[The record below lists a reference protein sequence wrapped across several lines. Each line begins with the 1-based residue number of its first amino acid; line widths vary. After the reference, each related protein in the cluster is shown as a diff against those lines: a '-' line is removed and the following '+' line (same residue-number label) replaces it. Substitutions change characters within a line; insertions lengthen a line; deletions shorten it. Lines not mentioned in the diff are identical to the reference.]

1 MSLEPEIDHWGTH
14 PGDAIDA
21 ELAAVESSLDRLLT
35 NDPDYWR
42 TSQKKD
48 RLVVLERIQTK
59 QAALELRVLATA
71 GDIAEETGAK
81 DVSGW
86 LRTEL
91 LVDKTI
97 GRAQIRLAAGVAK
110 YEQVAAGL
118 AEGVVSQDK
127 VRVITKALDAIEAD
141 PAASAEDLVLA
152 EKLLVDYA
160 TRLTASELKI
170 VGRRILAEIDPARFE
185 AAEAKALQREEA
197 HAQRRTFFSSRA
209 NGDGTI
215 DIHARVSNAVGMRLR
230 TLLDSLAQ
238 PRKWSAEDKGRKAPY
253 ERLLGQAFARVIE
266 TYDVD
271 QLPRHG
277 GHATTVFVTMS
288 IDQLRA
294 DLGTAA
300 LGFDGEQITAAE
312 ARRMACNADLVP
324 VVLGTDSE
332 VLDLGRT
339 ARLAHPIQHRALR
352 LRDKCCQ
359 AEDCDAPAAWTEA
372 HHLKPWS
379 QGGRTSLANMVLL
392 CPADH
397 RRIHDPIH
405 GYERLPDGQIR
416 FTAVPEPAD
425 PGGLIRVGCGDH
437 PSM

>member
-1 MSLEPEIDHWGTH
+1 MSLGRSIDHWGTN

-21 ELAAVESSLDRLLT
+21 ALAAIETALQDLLT
-35 NDPDYWR
+35 TDPAYWR
-42 TSQKKD
+42 TDQKKD
-48 RLVVLERIQTK
+48 LLERLEKLQAQ
-59 QAALELRVLATA
+59 QAALKLRVLATS

-81 DVSGW
+81 DASGW

-91 LVDKTI
+91 LVDK
-97 GRAQIRLAAGVAK
+97 GVARSQIKLAAAVTKYDLVAD
-110 YEQVAAGL
+110 GL

-127 VRVITKALDAIEAD
+127 ARVITQALDAIEAD

-160 TRLTASELKI
+160 TRLTANELKI
-170 VGRRILAEIDPARFE
+170 VGRRILAEIDPERFE
-185 AAEAKALQREEA
+185 QAEAKALQREEE
-197 HAQRRTFFSSRA
+197 HAQRRTFFSSRD

-215 DIHARVSNAVGMRLR
+215 DLHARVSRAVGMRLR

-238 PRKWSAEDKGRKAPY
+238 PRKLSAEDKGRKAPY
-253 ERLLGQAFARVIE
+253 DRLLGQAFARVVE

-277 GHATTVFVTMS
+277 GHGTTVFITMS
-288 IDQLRA
+288 LEDLRN
-294 DLGTAA
+294 DLGTAS

-332 VLDLGRT
+332 ILDFGRT
-339 ARLAHPIQHRALR
+339 ARLAYPVQHKALR

-372 HHLKPWS
+372 HHLKPWAE
-379 QGGRTSLANMVLL
+379 GGRTDLANMVLL
-392 CPADH
+392 CASDH
-397 RRIHDPIH
+397 RRIHDPDYA
-405 GYERLPDGQIR
+405 YERLPDGRIR
-416 FTAVPEPAD
+416 FTRRALT
-425 PGGLIRVGCGDH
+425 G
-437 PSM
+437 

>member
-1 MSLEPEIDHWGTH
+1 MSLERDINPRDTN
-14 PGDAIDA
+14 PDDAIDA
-21 ELAAVESSLDRLLT
+21 EMAAIESSLDKLLT
-35 NDPDYWR
+35 RDPAYWR
-42 TSQKKD
+42 TGQKKD
-48 RLVVLERIQTK
+48 RLERLERIQAK
-59 QAALELRVLATA
+59 QAALKLRVLATA

-86 LRTEL
+86 MRTEL
-91 LVDKTI
+91 LVDK
-97 GRAQIRLAAGVAK
+97 GAARSQVKLAAAVSRYGLVAD
-110 YEQVAAGL
+110 GL

-127 VRVITKALDAIEAD
+127 AWVITQALDQIEND
-141 PAASAEDLVLA
+141 PAASTEDLVLA

-160 TRLTASELKI
+160 TRLTANELKI
-170 VGRRILAEIDPARFE
+170 VGRRILSEIDPERFE
-185 AAEAKALQREEA
+185 AAEAKVLQREEE
-197 HAQRRTFFSSRA
+197 HAQRRTFFRSRD

-215 DIHARVSNAVGMRLR
+215 DVHARVSRAVGMRLR

-238 PRKWSAEDKGRKAPY
+238 PRKVSAEDKGRKAPY
-253 ERLLGQAFARVIE
+253 DRLLGQAFARVIE

-271 QLPRHG
+271 NLPRHG
-277 GHATTVFVTMS
+277 GHGTTVFITMS
-288 IDQLRA
+288 VDDLRK

-332 VLDLGRT
+332 ILDFGRT
-339 ARLAHPIQHRALR
+339 ARLAYPIQHRALR

-379 QGGRTSLANMVLL
+379 AGGLTNLANMVLL
-392 CPADH
+392 CSSDH
-397 RRIHDPIH
+397 RRIHDPNH
-405 GYERLPDGQIR
+405 GYERLSSGRIR
-416 FTAVPEPAD
+416 FT
-425 PGGLIRVGCGDH
+425 RRT
-437 PSM
+437 

>member
-1 MSLEPEIDHWGTH
+1 MSLGREIDPWGTNL
-14 PGDAIDA
+14 GDLIDA
-21 ELAAVESSLDRLLT
+21 ALKAIETALQDLLAT
-35 NDPDYWR
+35 DPAYWR
-42 TSQKKD
+42 TGQKKD
-48 RLVVLERIQTK
+48 LLARLEKLQAQ
-59 QAALELRVLATA
+59 QAALKLRVLATA

-81 DVSGW
+81 DASGW
-86 LRTEL
+86 MRTEL
-91 LVDKTI
+91 LVDK
-97 GRAQIRLAAGVAK
+97 GVARSQVKLAAGVAK
-110 YEQVAAGL
+110 YDLVATGL

-127 VRVITKALDAIEAD
+127 ARVITRALDAIETD

-160 TRLTASELKI
+160 TRLTANELKI
-170 VGRRILAEIDPARFE
+170 VGRRILAEIDPERFE
-185 AAEAKALQREEA
+185 AAEAKALHQEEER
-197 HAQRRTFFSSRA
+197 AQRRTFFSSRD

-215 DIHARVSNAVGMRLR
+215 DIHARVSRAVGMRLR
-230 TLLDSLAQ
+230 TQLDSLAQ
-238 PRKWSAEDKGRKAPY
+238 PRKLSAEDKGRKAPY
-253 ERLLGQAFARVIE
+253 DRLLGQAFARVIE

-277 GHATTVFVTMS
+277 GHGTTMFITMNVE
-288 IDQLRA
+288 DLRN

-332 VLDLGRT
+332 ILDFGRT
-339 ARLAHPIQHRALR
+339 ARLAYPIQHRALR

-379 QGGRTSLANMVLL
+379 EGG
-392 CPADH
+392 
-397 RRIHDPIH
+397 
-405 GYERLPDGQIR
+405 
-416 FTAVPEPAD
+416 
-425 PGGLIRVGCGDH
+425 
-437 PSM
+437 